1 MHNPKYQWQTLP
13 PVDKQ
18 NLVAEISDQ
27 CQLPVALANLLVA
40 RGIDSL
46 TAAQHFLKPQL
57 QDIADPHGLH
67 DIDAAVERLE
77 MAVAN
82 GEKITIYGDYD
93 VDGLTSTALM
103 YEVLTGIGA
112 EVNYYIPNRF
122 TDGYGPNLAAYQRL
136 IEQGTQLILTVD
148 NGISG
153 KDEIAAVKAQGI
165 DVVVTDHHSIPAA
178 LPVDVPI
185 VHPQYPGSEYPGG
198 DLSGVGVAFKV
209 AWALLEEFPTEVL
222 DLVAMG
228 ELADLVDVTGE
239 NRALIKLG
247 LQQLQTGMRP
257 GVTELLKLA
266 KVKLAEVDEQTIG
279 FQLAPRLNALGR
291 LGDANLGVELLTSFD
306 DEQVVA
312 LAQQVDAANQERQRI
327 VKELNQ
333 QADAQAQTPAN
344 QARQTLVING
354 DGWHQG
360 VLGIV
365 ASHVVATTGKPTIVL
380 GSEDGQLAKGSG
392 RGVAGFDLFQA
403 LDQHRDLMTSF
414 GGHTMACGLS
424 LPVANLDQLAQA
436 LEQASQA
443 QGFDATQTPAL
454 TVAATLPMAS
464 VTADLVTQ
472 IQRLAPFGPGNE
484 EPVFEIGPA
493 TVSQSLLIGQDKRH
507 TKLQLAAATPV
518 DVLAFNEP
526 KLAPEVPVESTV
538 KVVGTLA
545 LNRWQGRVT
554 PQIFYTDLATTGVQ
568 ITDARTRQLV
578 PKMFQS
584 TATYVVFDDRL
595 RENIDG
601 NAAGQV
607 VSPTTLTA
615 TEIVDQQIIIVDC
628 PPQASQLQQLL
639 PQLAAASEVVFW
651 LYTHHQALSTFPP
664 RSQFVGLYQ
673 FFQQVQVINVNQQLP
688 AVAAQLHLPQDQI
701 IFMIQVFIEAGFVI
715 IKDGFLKIV
724 SAPMHQDITATNRY
738 QVQVAMQSLYQQLLG
753 LPGHQFM
760 RQVQTWLNHG

>member
-1 MHNPKYQWQTLP
+1 M
-13 PVDKQ
+13 
-18 NLVAEISDQ
+18 
-27 CQLPVALANLLVA
+27 
-40 RGIDSL
+40 
-46 TAAQHFLKPQL
+46 
-57 QDIADPHGLH
+57 
-67 DIDAAVERLE
+67 
-77 MAVAN
+77 
-82 GEKITIYGDYD
+82 
-93 VDGLTSTALM
+93 
-103 YEVLTGIGA
+103 
-112 EVNYYIPNRF
+112 
-122 TDGYGPNLAAYQRL
+122 
-136 IEQGTQLILTVD
+136 
-148 NGISG
+148 
-153 KDEIAAVKAQGI
+153 
-165 DVVVTDHHSIPAA
+165 
-178 LPVDVPI
+178 
-185 VHPQYPGSEYPGG
+185 HPQYPGSEYPGG

-436 LEQASQA
+436 
-443 QGFDATQTPAL
+443 
-454 TVAATLPMAS
+454 
-464 VTADLVTQ
+464 
-472 IQRLAPFGPGNE
+472 
-484 EPVFEIGPA
+484 
-493 TVSQSLLIGQDKRH
+493 
-507 TKLQLAAATPV
+507 
-518 DVLAFNEP
+518 
-526 KLAPEVPVESTV
+526 
-538 KVVGTLA
+538 
-545 LNRWQGRVT
+545 
-554 PQIFYTDLATTGVQ
+554 
-568 ITDARTRQLV
+568 
-578 PKMFQS
+578 
-584 TATYVVFDDRL
+584 
-595 RENIDG
+595 
-601 NAAGQV
+601 
-607 VSPTTLTA
+607 
-615 TEIVDQQIIIVDC
+615 
-628 PPQASQLQQLL
+628 
-639 PQLAAASEVVFW
+639 
-651 LYTHHQALSTFPP
+651 
-664 RSQFVGLYQ
+664 
-673 FFQQVQVINVNQQLP
+673 
-688 AVAAQLHLPQDQI
+688 
-701 IFMIQVFIEAGFVI
+701 
-715 IKDGFLKIV
+715 
-724 SAPMHQDITATNRY
+724 
-738 QVQVAMQSLYQQLLG
+738 
-753 LPGHQFM
+753 
-760 RQVQTWLNHG
+760 